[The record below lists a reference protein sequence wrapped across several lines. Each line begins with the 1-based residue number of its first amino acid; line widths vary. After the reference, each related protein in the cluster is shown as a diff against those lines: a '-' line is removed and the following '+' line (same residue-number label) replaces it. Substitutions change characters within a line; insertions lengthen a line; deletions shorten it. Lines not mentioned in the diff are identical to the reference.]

1 MVLHKIRPFT
11 KRLGVRCVAYKWYK
25 TPIQLQKASYLGA
38 FILVITITEALKH
51 GYNSIAI
58 LQGLQH
64 KAMANRH
71 ECNECVIMKMP
82 HKGCIQHS
90 RVWRHYS
97 IISPSQRYISARKLL
112 ITLVQGVFIVKKY
125 TRSNKLSR
133 VFRKSYTKVATRR
146 KGEDL
151 RTNKAFVSTRE
162 QS

>member
-1 MVLHKIRPFT
+1 M
-11 KRLGVRCVAYKWYK
+11 A
-25 TPIQLQKASYLGA
+25 
-38 FILVITITEALKH
+38 
-51 GYNSIAI
+51 IAI
-58 LQGLQH
+58 LQGMQH

-90 RVWRHYS
+90 RVGRHYS

-151 RTNKAFVSTRE
+151 RTNKAFVIKLTSLILSGIRNLVLAVFRKS
-162 QS
+162 QF